1 VLRALA
7 EVFDEA
13 DVPAGLLTGLG
24 MADDAAVLRL
34 NRRTAVVATVDFF
47 APIVDDP
54 ETYGA
59 IAAANALSDIYAMGA
74 EAVLAL
80 NVAAFPESLPVET
93 QQAILRG
100 GARKVKE
107 AGAVVAGGHTVWDDE
122 PKYGLC
128 VLGMASPSRLFSKGA
143 LRPGDVLFLT
153 KPLGTGLVV
162 SARRAGVAEPRWEQ
176 AAVEWMVRL
185 NRHTAHL
192 LHRLRVRAATDVTGF
207 GLAGHAFEMA
217 VRSKV
222 AIRLSASALPA
233 LTGARE
239 AATEGIRTGGAE
251 RVREWLGARLEV
263 DVAVATPD
271 VELALDPQT
280 SGGLLFAVPA
290 RRSPDVESLFRAE
303 GQEVWRVGR
312 VEGGAPAV
320 RLEP

>member
-1 VLRALA
+1 MLSALA
-7 EVFDEA
+7 EVFGEKDL
-13 DVPAGLLTGLG
+13 PAELLTGLG

-34 NRRTAVVATVDFF
+34 NRRTALVATVDFF

-59 IAAANALSDIYAMGA
+59 IAAANALSDVYAMGA

-80 NVAAFPESLPVET
+80 NVAAFPESLPLET
-93 QQAILRG
+93 QRAILRG
-100 GARKVKE
+100 GALKARE
-107 AGAVVAGGHTVWDDE
+107 AGAVIAGGHTVWDEE

-128 VLGMASPSRLFSKGA
+128 AIGLASPARLFSKDA
-143 LRPGDVLFLT
+143 LRPGDALFLS

-162 SARRAGVAEPRWEQ
+162 SARRAGAAQ
-176 AAVEWMVRL
+176 AGSERAAIEWMARL

-217 VRSKV
+217 RHSRV

-233 LTGARE
+233 LPGAKE
-239 AATEGIRTGGAE
+239 AAGEGIRTGGAD
-251 RVREWLGARLEV
+251 RVRQWLGARLDV
-263 DVAVATPD
+263 DPRVAPAD

-290 RRSPDVESLFRAE
+290 RRAAAVEALFAAE
-303 GQEVWRVGR
+303 NQPVWQVGIA
-312 VEGGAPAV
+312 EAGDPSV
-320 RLEP
+320 RLVL